1 MASHTLCLTGSRRI
15 NAHANGDQLLMEL
28 LRDYWEIIIA
38 GVALVAWSIRL
49 EAKANENSK
58 EIRRIWVQRRE
69 DLDSARESREATNTM
84 LAEVRNDI
92 KTILSRLGK

>member
-1 MASHTLCLTGSRRI
+1 
-15 NAHANGDQLLMEL
+15 MEL

-58 EIRRIWVQRRE
+58 EIRRIWVQRAE
-69 DLDSARESREATNTM
+69 DLAAHKEAREATNVLLTE
-84 LAEVRNDI
+84 LRNDV
-92 KTILSRLGK
+92 KILLGRVRH

>member
-1 MASHTLCLTGSRRI
+1 
-15 NAHANGDQLLMEL
+15 MEL